1 MDVATY
7 VAKKLGYE
15 ENQIEWKESKSADR
29 ETMLQR
35 GDVDFI
41 AATYSITP
49 ERQEKVDF
57 AGPYLLAH
65 QDVLLRADDDKI
77 KSPEDLNDARLCSV
91 TGSTSAQNVKEKLAP
106 KAQLQNYPTYS
117 ACLTGLQNG
126 AIDALT
132 TDDSILAGYAS
143 QSQFKGKFKLGGFK
157 MTNENYG
164 IGVKKGS
171 DLKDKINK
179 ALEEMVADGSWDTA
193 VKENFGPANY
203 KNEPRRRS
211 ATSRAEAG
219 PDGARRPRGGGGAPG
234 RASLHAEAREIVF
247 DFLQDYDLAGAV
259 WTTVQLAV
267 LSAVGS
273 LIWGT
278 VLAAMRVGPVPL
290 MRGFG
295 TAYVNIVRNI
305 PLTVIIL
312 FASLGLNQTL
322 QITLGGGGDF
332 ETINFRLAVLGLT
345 LYTSAFVCEALRSG
359 INTVPVG
366 QAEAARAIG
375 LSFGQVLRHVV
386 LPQAFRSSVVPLA
399 NVLIALIKNTTVA
412 AAIGVAETALVMKEM
427 IENEAQLLLI
437 SAIIALV
444 FVVLTLPTGLFL
456 GWVGKKV
463 AVKR

>member
-1 MDVATY
+1 MKLRKVTAASATVLALALTATACGGDDGDGGSSSGGGKDKITIGIKFDQPGLGQKTPQGYAGFDVDVATY

-15 ENQIEWKESKSADR
+15 EDQIEWKESKSADR

-77 KSPEDLNDARLCSV
+77 KSPEDLNDAKLCSV

-171 DLKDKINK
+171 DLKNKINE
-179 ALEEMVADGSWDTA
+179 ALEAMVADGAWDAA

-203 KNEPRRRS
+203 KNEP
-211 ATSRAEAG
+211 
-219 PDGARRPRGGGGAPG
+219 APK
-234 RASLHAEAREIVF
+234 I
-247 DFLQDYDLAGAV
+247 
-259 WTTVQLAV
+259 
-267 LSAVGS
+267 
-273 LIWGT
+273 
-278 VLAAMRVGPVPL
+278 
-290 MRGFG
+290 
-295 TAYVNIVRNI
+295 
-305 PLTVIIL
+305 
-312 FASLGLNQTL
+312 
-322 QITLGGGGDF
+322 GD
-332 ETINFRLAVLGLT
+332 
-345 LYTSAFVCEALRSG
+345 
-359 INTVPVG
+359 
-366 QAEAARAIG
+366 
-375 LSFGQVLRHVV
+375 
-386 LPQAFRSSVVPLA
+386 
-399 NVLIALIKNTTVA
+399 IK
-412 AAIGVAETALVMKEM
+412 
-427 IENEAQLLLI
+427 
-437 SAIIALV
+437 S
-444 FVVLTLPTGLFL
+444 
-456 GWVGKKV
+456 
-463 AVKR
+463 